1 MKINNLYSYN
11 SKFLQCLGKTSIL
24 QTRSNSFVGKNITLN
39 YKNNGEYFCLPRF
52 FTKEMREARMMNRF
66 AIQDLKSKKVF
77 SDLSKADPKDLI
89 RLIDTSSEAN
99 LSRVQWVNPKDGK
112 LYYLLKNG
120 ETDSGLPIV
129 RILDENVNFVKEAVL
144 KKRNIVVCEIDIG
157 DKGLADFNGL
167 SHSDLTT
174 LFIRKHN
181 PFVETK
187 LCLIDK
193 FSKSNDE
200 KILKIIDSDTAA
212 LSCAFGASLTYKPR
226 GFLEKIYYKY
236 FNKKLKI
243 NPVSMEN
250 KLAKYKSESI
260 INFDN
265 IPKNVRV
272 FISSGN
278 NGKNSYNKYLAFK
291 NVEGVG
297 SLDSFG
303 KVADY
308 SASRNSYFTQH
319 YELGE
324 FPTMQVPEGFMLTG
338 SSAIDIPFKSDKFKE
353 LRTLCGTSFSVSI
366 RAAKV
371 VLNQMME
378 DIL

>member
-11 SKFLQCLGKTSIL
+11 SNILKLLGKKSIL
-24 QTRSNSFVGKNITLN
+24 QTRPNSFVGKNISLA
-39 YKNNGEYFCLPRF
+39 YKNYDEYLNLPRF
-52 FTKEMREARMMNRF
+52 FTKEMREARIMNRF
-66 AIQDLKSKKVF
+66 AVQELKSKSF
-77 SDLSKADPKDLI
+77 IPDCSKANPKDLV

-99 LSRVQWVNPKDGK
+99 LSRVKWVNPKDGK
-112 LYYLLKNG
+112 VYYLLKNG
-120 ETDSGLPIV
+120 KNELGLPIV
-129 RILDENVNFVKEAVL
+129 RILDENANFVKESVM
-144 KKRNIVVCEIDIG
+144 KKCNIVVCEIDKP
-157 DKGLADFNGL
+157 DKGLDDFYGL

-181 PFVETK
+181 PFADVK
-187 LCLIDK
+187 LCLID
-193 FSKSNDE
+193 SGASNDE
-200 KILKIIDSDTAA
+200 KLAKVIDSDTAA
-212 LSCAFGASLTYKPR
+212 VSCAFGASLTYRPNNFFKR
-226 GFLEKIYYKY
+226 LYYKY

-243 NPVSMEN
+243 DPVRMEN
-250 KLAKYKSESI
+250 DLAKYKSDSI

-265 IPKNVRV
+265 IPKNIRV
-272 FISSGN
+272 FVSSGN

-303 KVADY
+303 KVTDY

-319 YELGE
+319 YELGD
-324 FPTMQVPEGFMLTG
+324 FPTMQVPEGFMITSFDG
-338 SSAIDIPFKSDKFKE
+338 IDVPFKSDKFREIK
-353 LRTLCGTSFSVSI
+353 TLSGTSFSVSI
-366 RAAKV
+366 RAAKA